1 MYYPLYDGNGCYSP
15 TNLTQIVQITSL
27 SRSRTSRP
35 VRSQMP
41 QWAHWVK
48 FGVSAR
54 LSSSPMS
61 SHAVCSDV

>member
-27 SRSRTSRP
+27 SRSRTSRL

-41 QWAHWVK
+41 QWAHCVRL
-48 FGVSAR
+48 GVSAR
-54 LSSSPMS
+54 CRSSPMS
-61 SHAVCSDV
+61 SQAVCKLV